1 MAIVVVIIKAKT
13 REDLN
18 ATVDPDDLRSLERR
32 HGRVPS
38 GKLVCKNLGGRTGF
52 SVEATDWL
60 LRHRNPV
67 DTPVDTVSLD
77 LETVRRTSHR
87 DREHASLSAVED
99 ARDREHPPQSVRR
112 ANA

>member
-1 MAIVVVIIKAKT
+1 MVVTIKAKT

-32 HGRVPS
+32 HVRVPS
-38 GKLVCKNLGGRTGF
+38 GTLLCKNLGGRTGF

-67 DTPVDTVSLD
+67 GIPVDTVSLE
-77 LETVRRTSHR
+77 LATRPRPTSTSALLALTATASTTSPVSSATERR
-87 DREHASLSAVED
+87 
-99 ARDREHPPQSVRR
+99 
-112 ANA
+112 